1 MLATSAS
8 GFDWAESD
16 LIGGDMDDIS
26 EALNDVSVAVG
37 SKSNSDE
44 LLGVVDDTVSVVL
57 IPTWFTLLLLFDG

>member
-26 EALNDVSVAVG
+26 EALNDVSVAIG

-44 LLGVVDDTVSVVL
+44 LLGVVDDTVSVAL
-57 IPTWFTLLLLFDG
+57 